1 MSPSPIPGLARIIL
15 TSSALV
21 GGLLLVALELLIL
34 GAGSA
39 ELATASLR
47 CLIAPVSSLDAAVH
61 ASAVAAGILASL
73 PILTAIRAAS
83 RTRAGVAEIDH
94 AAKAARLSPPPPVV
108 AAARAASIDGR
119 IDLVNA
125 SRPFAFAYG
134 WIRPRVCV
142 STGLVGLLN
151 DRELEAVFHHESW
164 HVFRRDPL
172 RLLVA
177 QTIGAAFGVVPEIR
191 RLVRAYLLAVEVA
204 ADHHVVTAMGHP
216 RWLASALGK
225 TLGPPVARPAF
236 EGEVEA
242 RIAALAGQPPAM
254 PRGRGW
260 LAAAALIVELVVL
273 VPLLTN
279 GSLVSLAGVWLHPVC

>member
-142 STGLVGLLN
+142 SRLMRFCP
-151 DRELEAVFHHESW
+151 DR
-164 HVFRRDPL
+164 
-172 RLLVA
+172 
-177 QTIGAAFGVVPEIR
+177 
-191 RLVRAYLLAVEVA
+191 
-204 ADHHVVTAMGHP
+204 
-216 RWLASALGK
+216 
-225 TLGPPVARPAF
+225 PPVARNRLS
-236 EGEVEA
+236 A
-242 RIAALAGQPPAM
+242 RACA
-254 PRGRGW
+254 
-260 LAAAALIVELVVL
+260 
-273 VPLLTN
+273 
-279 GSLVSLAGVWLHPVC
+279 SS